1 MTYLLIL
8 SFPAEYVSQA
18 HFGGF
23 LTRSDIEFAE
33 GKSNTRKE
41 WIDTMIADS
50 KKRKADRQRDNED
63 TLNMTVDLDKKWKTL
78 MPSLKTIG
86 AIYTK
91 KEEVP
96 EEPDSD
102 PYNILMRE
110 LAFESKKGMAQE
122 RLKTEEEIIAEEK
135 ERLESLE
142 ADRIKRMKGETFEDV
157 EDESSQVEVDTR
169 VEDEAE
175 GDEEEGSDEE
185 ESGEGEESSD
195 EEDAYSDLEEEDSET
210 EGQTEKKSKK
220 KASVKV
226 VDKSKEIEDAKTQ
239 IPFTF
244 RVPQSYEE
252 LLSHFEGRKSNDK
265 ATILERIIKCNHPQF
280 GDDNKAR

>member
-1 MTYLLIL
+1 
-8 SFPAEYVSQA
+8 
-18 HFGGF
+18 
-23 LTRSDIEFAE
+23 
-33 GKSNTRKE
+33 
-41 WIDTMIADS
+41 MIADS

-78 MPSLKTIG
+78 MPSLKTTG

-96 EEPDSD
+96 EEADSD

-142 ADRIKRMKGETFEDV
+142 ADRINRMKGEAFDDI
-157 EDESSQVEVDTR
+157 EDESSQVEVDTH
-169 VEDEAE
+169 VEDEPE
-175 GDEEEGSDEE
+175 GEVEEEGSEEE

-220 KASVKV
+220 KVNV
-226 VDKSKEIEDAKTQ
+226 VDKSKEVEDAKTQ

-252 LLSHFEGRKSNDK
+252 LLSHFEGRNSNDK

-280 GDDNKAR
+280 GDDNKARLV